1 MEQNQQAI
9 NLTNLFGRFSLLII
23 YFYTKRILMTEY
35 INKYVIIVFLVLFS
49 SCKKRELSLN
59 PVSYAHFEKFIIET
73 NYITDAEKYG
83 WSIVQLDVYNFKKM
97 PNATWKRPDGI
108 NPVTSVNLPV
118 TQVSYND
125 ALAFCKWA
133 KKRLPN
139 YNEYWEMVRNDQ
151 RIIVSENTLPIS
163 EIGEVNI
170 VGNVW
175 DITGDLNNGMVR
187 LAGGSLFCSKN
198 TCHGTVKDRVLFVDK
213 ETGNIHIGF
222 SVIDL

>member
-1 MEQNQQAI
+1 
-9 NLTNLFGRFSLLII
+9 
-23 YFYTKRILMTEY
+23 
-35 INKYVIIVFLVLFS
+35 
-49 SCKKRELSLN
+49 
-59 PVSYAHFEKFIIET
+59 VSYAHFEKFINET

-125 ALAFCKWA
+125 ALAYCKWA

-139 YNEYWEMVRNDQ
+139 YNEYWEIVRNDQ

-175 DITGDLNNGMVR
+175 DITGNLNNGMVR

>member
-1 MEQNQQAI
+1 MY
-9 NLTNLFGRFSLLII
+9 LLSFCYQIPQGFFLQLVCVI
-23 YFYTKRILMTEY
+23 FEVKNCFRSVKKILLC
-35 INKYVIIVFLVLFS
+35 FLVAIVI
-49 SCKKRELSLN
+49 SCTSDNSGVLGELVVEDNLGS
-59 PVSYAHFEKFIIET
+59 
-73 NYITDAEKYG
+73 
-83 WSIVQLDVYNFKKM
+83 DV
-97 PNATWKRPDGI
+97 I
-108 NPVTSVNLPV
+108 
-118 TQVSYND
+118 
-125 ALAFCKWA
+125 
-133 KKRLPN
+133 
-139 YNEYWEMVRNDQ
+139 
-151 RIIVSENTLPIS
+151 